1 MAQELLQPKA
11 TVKQSLPNQKPCGAE
26 RAKRKLMMSPATLE
40 LPTQSLKPLIALGP
54 FRGYAARVLRNCG
67 CALSYPK
74 LAAKAHHGG
83 NR

>member
-1 MAQELLQPKA
+1 
-11 TVKQSLPNQKPCGAE
+11 
-26 RAKRKLMMSPATLE
+26 MMSPATLE